1 MTSLYKYCQFLGK
14 AGASV
19 NCKTQNYRMY
29 LLYDV
34 GKTIYG
40 FKVNN
45 KETRATKKPERG
57 HCSFLLTLNVFNTL
71 F

>member
-34 GKTIYG
+34 GKSCLW
-40 FKVNN
+40 F
-45 KETRATKKPERG
+45 
-57 HCSFLLTLNVFNTL
+57 
-71 F
+71 